1 MDVEVRGLFQQFG
14 NFVAVNGIGFK
25 VPSGECL
32 ALLGPSGCGKTTTLN
47 MIAGFQQPAK
57 GDILVGG
64 KSIVS
69 TPPNRRKIGVVFQ
82 NYALFPHMTAADNV
96 AYGLRR
102 HKATAVQTA
111 QGVAKA
117 LGLVQLGHLGGR
129 FPRELS
135 GGQQQRVALARAI
148 AFGPDILLLDE
159 PLSNLDAKL
168 RETMRIELK
177 DVQRAT
183 RVTTVFVTHDQ
194 AEAMTLADNVAVM
207 NQGVIEQLD
216 RPAEIYNHPATRFVA
231 NFVGSANF
239 FAGTLA
245 DVQGNRAAI
254 RLKASDAVVHA
265 MGRDLAGRN
274 GQECEFMVRPERLKL
289 GLAATGRA
297 NELPAVI
304 ARVVFTGPHMDC
316 FCQVGD
322 MTVHVQ
328 VPGGPG
334 GLEQGQRVWLGWEE
348 ADAYVL
354 RKQP

>member
-1 MDVEVRGLFQQFG
+1 MDVEVRDLFQQFG
-14 NFVAVNGIGFK
+14 SFVAVNGIGFR

-47 MIAGFQQPAK
+47 MIAGFQRPVK
-57 GDILVGG
+57 GDILLGG
-64 KSIVS
+64 RSIVS
-69 TPPNRRKIGVVFQ
+69 TPPYRRKIGVVFQ

-102 HKATAVQTA
+102 HRATAEQTTE
-111 QGVAKA
+111 GVAKA
-117 LGLVQLGHLGGR
+117 LALVQLGHLGAR
-129 FPRELS
+129 YPRELS

-168 RETMRIELK
+168 RESMRIELK

-183 RVTTVFVTHDQ
+183 GVTTIFVTHDQ
-194 AEAMTLADNVAVM
+194 AEAMTLADKVAVM

-216 RPAEIYNHPATRFVA
+216 VPAEIYNHPATRFVA
-231 NFVGSANF
+231 GFVGSANF
-239 FAGTLA
+239 FSGTLV
-245 DVQGNRAAI
+245 DVQGNNATI
-254 RLKASDAVVHA
+254 RMKSSDAVVHA
-265 MGRDLAGRN
+265 MGRDLARRN

-289 GLAATGRA
+289 AVSPTGRA
-297 NELPAVI
+297 NELPAIV
-304 ARVVFTGPHMDC
+304 ARAVFTGPHMDC
-316 FCQVGD
+316 FCQMGD
-322 MTVHVQ
+322 TTVHVQ

-334 GLEQGQRVWLGWEE
+334 SLEQGQQVYLGWEQT
-348 ADAYVL
+348 DAYIL